1 MRYCKWKMSGSGT
14 HLTRHTTW
22 TVFCRS
28 SSNEFCNVPRSEN
41 LSIQLTSSLACV
53 FCSSWKRSFI
63 YGSTSFNVWKKKFL
77 RIVYDPSLHYVIIK
91 ILSNFFIKNKSQYL
105 LYKENTVH
113 FKAVT
118 SLIFTMQYLVCKIEE
133 RELGKHVF

>member
-1 MRYCKWKMSGSGT
+1 MCFAVLGKDHSYMALHLSMS
-14 HLTRHTTW
+14 
-22 TVFCRS
+22 
-28 SSNEFCNVPRSEN
+28 E
-41 LSIQLTSSLACV
+41 
-53 FCSSWKRSFI
+53 
-63 YGSTSFNVWKKKFL
+63 KKKFL

-91 ILSNFFIKNKSQYL
+91 IVSNFFIKNKSQYL

-113 FKAVT
+113 LKAVT